1 MTIKGRTF
9 GRNFWRQA
17 VERAVKTAG
26 QAGLLA
32 VGADAT
38 NVLSGVVNRP
48 AILLGAIGSGFVLS
62 ILTSLATAPVG
73 QPDDPSAVA
82 KTTP

>member
-1 MTIKGRTF
+1 MDIKTF

-17 VERAVKTAG
+17 FERAIKTAA

-32 VGADAT
+32 VGGDVANAIP
-38 NVLSGVVNRP
+38 GVVNRP
-48 AILLGAIGSGFVLS
+48 S
-62 ILTSLATAPVG
+62 ILFAALGGGALLSLLTSIATAGVG
-73 QPDDPSAVA
+73 QKDDPSAVA

>member
-1 MTIKGRTF
+1 MKTF

-17 VERAVKTAG
+17 FERAVKTAA

-32 VGADAT
+32 VGADAA
-38 NVLSGVVNRP
+38 NKLPSLAHNPGVLVSALAG
-48 AILLGAIGSGFVLS
+48 GALVSL
-62 ILTSLATAPVG
+62 LTSLATAGVG
-73 QPDDPSAVA
+73 QKDDPSAVA